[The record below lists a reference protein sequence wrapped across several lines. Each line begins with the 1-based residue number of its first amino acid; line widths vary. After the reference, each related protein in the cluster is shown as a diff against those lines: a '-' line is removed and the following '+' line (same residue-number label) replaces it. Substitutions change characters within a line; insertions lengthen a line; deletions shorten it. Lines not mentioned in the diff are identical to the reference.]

1 MGGESRVRQAAEDTI
16 RSKVET
22 YLTER
27 RQAGF
32 RLKHIGTQL
41 RSFARFAER
50 RRYRGPLTIELAIAW
65 AQAAHRPCTVAARYE
80 RLQPLAKFWNQRNP
94 MNHLLPAGV
103 FGKSYPRVRPHIYT
117 LKEIRDLVGAALRSR
132 TSSPR
137 AAMYATVFGLLAST
151 GLRLSEAL
159 KLRYE
164 DVDLREGILTVRESK
179 GKSRYVPL
187 HPSTTRAL
195 DHYAKRHLRAPT
207 AEQIEHFFSID
218 SRPLSIHTMDSV
230 FRKLR
235 GSLGWRCR
243 GDRPHPRIHDL
254 RFTFICRRVERWY
267 AEGRDVN
274 HLMLSL
280 STYVGHTKPSATY
293 WYLTA
298 TPKLMSL
305 AARRFVL
312 HGRSRT

>member
-1 MGGESRVRQAAEDTI
+1 MRGAAEDTI
-16 RSKVET
+16 RSKVST

-32 RLKHIGTQL
+32 RLKHQGTQL
-41 RSFARFAER
+41 LNFARFAER
-50 RRYRGPLTIELAIAW
+50 RRYRGPMTTELAIAW

-80 RLQPLAKFWNQRNP
+80 RLRAFAKFWNQRDP
-94 MNHLLPAGV
+94 ANHLLLAGV

-117 LKEIRDLVGAALRSR
+117 LKEIRDLIDAALHWPTTRL
-132 TSSPR
+132 R
-137 AAMYATVFGLLAST
+137 AAMYATVLGLLAST

-164 DVDLREGILTVRESK
+164 DVDLEEGVLTIRESK

-187 HPSTTRAL
+187 HPSTMHAL
-195 DHYAKRHLRAPT
+195 DHYAKRHPHKPT
-207 AEQIEHFFSID
+207 AAPIKHFFSID
-218 SRPLSIHTMDSV
+218 GRPLSIHTMDSV

-235 GSLGWRCR
+235 CNLGWRCR
-243 GDRPHPRIHDL
+243 GDRSHPRIHDL

-267 AEGRDVN
+267 AENRDVN

-280 STYVGHTKPSATY
+280 STYVGHINPSATY
-293 WYLTA
+293 WYLTT

-305 AARRFVL
+305 AARRCVL
-312 HGRSRT
+312 HERRRS

>member
-1 MGGESRVRQAAEDTI
+1 MGGESRLRAAAEDTI
-16 RSKVET
+16 RTKVET

-32 RLKHIGTQL
+32 RLKHQGTQL
-41 RSFARFAER
+41 LSFARFAER
-50 RRYRGPLTIELAIAW
+50 RCYRGPMTTGLAIAW
-65 AQAAHRPCTVAARYE
+65 ALAARRPCTVAARYE
-80 RLQPLAKFWNQRNP
+80 RLQAFAKFWNRRDP
-94 MNHLLPAGV
+94 ANHLLAAGV

-117 LKEIRDLVGAALRSR
+117 LKEIHDLINAARHWP
-132 TSSPR
+132 TSSRR
-137 AAMYATVFGLLAST
+137 AAMYATVLGLLAST

-159 KLRYE
+159 KLRCE
-164 DVDLREGILTVRESK
+164 DVDLGEGILTIRESK

-195 DHYAKRHLRAPT
+195 DHYAKRYPHERA
-207 AEQIEHFFSID
+207 AAQIKHFFSID
-218 SRPLSIHTMDSV
+218 GRSLSPHTITFV

-235 GSLGWRCR
+235 RNLGWRCR
-243 GDRPHPRIHDL
+243 GDRSHPRIHDL

-267 AEGRDVN
+267 AQNRDVN

-280 STYVGHTKPSATY
+280 STYVGHINPSATY

-312 HGRSRT
+312 PERRRS